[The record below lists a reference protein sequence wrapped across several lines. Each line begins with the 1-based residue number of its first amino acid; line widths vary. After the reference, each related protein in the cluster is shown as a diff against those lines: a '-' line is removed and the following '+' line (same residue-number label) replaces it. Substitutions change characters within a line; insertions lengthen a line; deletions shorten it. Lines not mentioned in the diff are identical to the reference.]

1 LNAEPPHRPSDHSA
15 PEEGYDIELAPVGL
29 LVAASDGHVMATNQA
44 WSELSNLSGP
54 ASAGQ
59 GFLAAFAPAERP
71 RFQDDLR
78 QVALGTDQVVGD
90 YHLEAGSTRRRTRWW
105 LRPHNRNGVPLVVM
119 AVGDFTSPLI
129 SPAEPGSRLTPAG
142 TPIEVADVIIA
153 ELIAIGFTLA
163 SCVNIAD
170 DMAFSRVA
178 QAVAD
183 LDWIVQRLDNSRTQ
197 PDQAWGAETLL
208 GRVLTTTLPAI
219 AQEPARH
226 DADGERWPGRV
237 DRSSVDKTSRSTTR
251 TRSGRKRSTRT
262 WICGRAG

>member
-1 LNAEPPHRPSDHSA
+1 MNTEPPHRPGDRSA

-29 LVAASDGHVMATNQA
+29 LVAASDGHVIATNQA

-54 ASAGQ
+54 DSTGQ
-59 GFLAAFAPAERP
+59 GFLAALAPAERP

-119 AVGDFTSPLI
+119 AVGDFRSPLI

-170 DMAFSRVA
+170 DMALSRVA
-178 QAVAD
+178 QVVAD
-183 LDWIVQRLDNSRTQ
+183 LDRIVQRLDNSRTQ
-197 PDQAWGAETLL
+197 PDQAWGAEPCL
-208 GRVLTTTLPAI
+208 GQP
-219 AQEPARH
+219 
-226 DADGERWPGRV
+226 
-237 DRSSVDKTSRSTTR
+237 
-251 TRSGRKRSTRT
+251 
-262 WICGRAG
+262 